1 MTDTMTAHHQRTVQ
15 TLVEALPYIR
25 RFQGAT
31 MVVKYGGAA
40 MTSPQLAEQFA
51 KDVILLKLVGM
62 RPIIVHGGGPEISRQ
77 MGRLG
82 MEPVFVDGQ
91 RVTDADTLEI
101 AGMVLVGKVNKDIVG
116 LINSHGGTAVGL
128 SGQDGRLI
136 RAQVKEHRDL
146 EGNVVDLGFVGSV
159 ESIDTAVLDLL
170 TDDMIPVV
178 ASVGAAADGQ
188 VFNINADSV
197 AGDLAAAVGAEK
209 IVFLTDVGGI
219 LEDDGFEQSVVSECD
234 LAYVGALQGAGKIS
248 GGMLPKVAAVRRAL
262 EGGVASAHIVDG
274 RVEHAVLL
282 EVLTDAGCG
291 TKVTS

>member
-1 MTDTMTAHHQRTVQ
+1 MTARHHRTVQ

-31 MVVKYGGAA
+31 MVIKYGGAA
-40 MTSPQLAEQFA
+40 MTSAQLAEQFA

-91 RVTDADTLEI
+91 RVTDADTLEV

-116 LINSHGGTAVGL
+116 LINTHGGTAVGL

-136 RAQVKEHRDL
+136 RAHVKEHRDL
-146 EGNVVDLGFVGSV
+146 EGNLVDLGFVGSV
-159 ESIDTAVLDLL
+159 ESIDTTVLDLL
-170 TDDMIPVV
+170 ADEMIPVV

-209 IVFLTDVGGI
+209 LVFLTDVGGI
-219 LEDDGFEQSVVSECD
+219 LEDDGFEQTVVSECD

-262 EGGVASAHIVDG
+262 EGGVTSAHIVDG

>member
-1 MTDTMTAHHQRTVQ
+1 MTARHHRTVQ

-31 MVVKYGGAA
+31 MVIKYGGAA
-40 MTSPQLAEQFA
+40 MTSAQLAEQFA
-51 KDVILLKLVGM
+51 KDVVLLKLVGM

-91 RVTDADTLEI
+91 RVTDADTLEV

-116 LINSHGGTAVGL
+116 LINTHGGTAVGL

-136 RAQVKEHRDL
+136 RAHIKEHRDL
-146 EGNVVDLGFVGSV
+146 EGNLVDLGFVGSV
-159 ESIDTAVLDLL
+159 ESIDTTVLDLL
-170 TDDMIPVV
+170 ADEMIPVV

-209 IVFLTDVGGI
+209 LVFLTDVGGI
-219 LEDDGFEQSVVSECD
+219 LEDDGFEQTVVSECD

-262 EGGVASAHIVDG
+262 EGGVTSAHIVDG

>member
-1 MTDTMTAHHQRTVQ
+1 MTARHHRTVQ

-31 MVVKYGGAA
+31 MVIKYGGAA

-77 MGRLG
+77 MGKLG
-82 MEPVFVDGQ
+82 MESVFVDGQ
-91 RVTDADTLEI
+91 RVTDADTLEV

-116 LINSHGGTAVGL
+116 LINTHGGTAVGL

-146 EGNVVDLGFVGSV
+146 EGNLVDLGFVGSV
-159 ESIDTAVLDLL
+159 ESIDTAVLELL
-170 TDDMIPVV
+170 ADEMIPVV

-209 IVFLTDVGGI
+209 LVFLTDVGGI
-219 LEDDGFEQSVVSECD
+219 LEDDGFEQTVVSECD

>member
-1 MTDTMTAHHQRTVQ
+1 
-15 TLVEALPYIR
+15 
-25 RFQGAT
+25 
-31 MVVKYGGAA
+31 
-40 MTSPQLAEQFA
+40 
-51 KDVILLKLVGM
+51 
-62 RPIIVHGGGPEISRQ
+62 
-77 MGRLG
+77 
-82 MEPVFVDGQ
+82 
-91 RVTDADTLEI
+91 
-101 AGMVLVGKVNKDIVG
+101 MVLVGKVNKDIVG
-116 LINSHGGTAVGL
+116 LINTHGGTAVGL

-136 RAQVKEHRDL
+136 RAHVKEHRDI
-146 EGNVVDLGFVGSV
+146 EGNLVDLGFVGSI

-170 TDDMIPVV
+170 ADEMIPVV

-219 LEDDGFEQSVVSECD
+219 LEEDGFEQAVVSECD
-234 LAYVGALQGAGKIS
+234 LAYLGALQAAGKIS

-262 EGGVASAHIVDG
+262 ESGVASAHIVDG

>member
-1 MTDTMTAHHQRTVQ
+1 MTARHHRTVQ

-31 MVVKYGGAA
+31 MVIKYGGAA
-40 MTSPQLAEQFA
+40 MTSAQLAEQFA

-116 LINSHGGTAVGL
+116 LINNHGGTAVGL

-146 EGNVVDLGFVGSV
+146 EGNLVDLGFVGSV
-159 ESIDTAVLDLL
+159 ESIDTAVLELL
-170 TDDMIPVV
+170 ADEMIPVV

-219 LEDDGFEQSVVSECD
+219 LEDDGFEQTVVSECD

>member
-1 MTDTMTAHHQRTVQ
+1 MTAHHQRTVQ
-15 TLVEALPYIR
+15 TLIEALPYIR

-40 MTSPQLAEQFA
+40 MTSAQLAEQFA
-51 KDVILLKLVGM
+51 KDIVLLKLVGM
-62 RPIIVHGGGPEISRQ
+62 RPIIVHGGGPEITRQ

-82 MEPVFVDGQ
+82 LEPVFVDGQ
-91 RVTDADTLEI
+91 RVTDAATLEV
-101 AGMVLVGKVNKDIVG
+101 AGMVLAGKVNKDIVG
-116 LINSHGGTAVGL
+116 LINTHGGTAVGL

-146 EGNVVDLGFVGSV
+146 EGNLLDLGFVGSV
-159 ESIDTAVLDLL
+159 RSIDTTVLDLL
-170 TDDMIPVV
+170 ADEMIPVV
-178 ASVGAAADGQ
+178 ASVGADDDGQ
-188 VFNINADSV
+188 VFNINADTV
-197 AGDLAAAVGAEK
+197 AGELATAAHAEK

-219 LEDDGFEQSVVSECD
+219 LEDDGFEQAVVSVCD
-234 LAYVGALQGAGKIS
+234 LAYLGALQGAGKIT

-291 TKVTS
+291 TKVTP

>member
-1 MTDTMTAHHQRTVQ
+1 MTARHHRTVQ

-31 MVVKYGGAA
+31 MVIKYGGAA
-40 MTSPQLAEQFA
+40 MTSAQLAEQFA

-82 MEPVFVDGQ
+82 VEPVLVDGQ
-91 RVTDADTLEI
+91 PVTDADALEI

-159 ESIDTAVLDLL
+159 ESIDTAVLELL
-170 TDDMIPVV
+170 ADEMIPVV

-219 LEDDGFEQSVVSECD
+219 LEDDGFEQTVVSECD

>member
-1 MTDTMTAHHQRTVQ
+1 MTARHHRTVQ

-31 MVVKYGGAA
+31 MVIKYGGAA
-40 MTSPQLAEQFA
+40 MTSAQLAEQFA
-51 KDVILLKLVGM
+51 KDVVLLKLVGM
-62 RPIIVHGGGPEISRQ
+62 RPIIVHCGGPEITRQ

-82 MEPVFVDGQ
+82 MESVFVEGQ
-91 RVTDADTLEI
+91 RVTDAATLEI
-101 AGMVLVGKVNKDIVG
+101 AGMVLVGKVNRDIVG

-146 EGNVVDLGFVGSV
+146 EGNLVDLGFVGSV
-159 ESIDTAVLDLL
+159 ESIDTAVLELL
-170 TDDMIPVV
+170 ADEMIPVV

-209 IVFLTDVGGI
+209 LVFLTDVGGI
-219 LEDDGFEQSVVSECD
+219 LEDDGFEQTVVSECD

>member
-1 MTDTMTAHHQRTVQ
+1 MTARHHRTVQ

-31 MVVKYGGAA
+31 MVIKYGAAA
-40 MTSPQLAEQFA
+40 MTSAQLAEQFA

-77 MGRLG
+77 TGRLG

-91 RVTDADTLEI
+91 RVTDADSLEI

-116 LINSHGGTAVGL
+116 LINTHGGTAVGL

-146 EGNVVDLGFVGSV
+146 EGNLVDLGFVGSV
-159 ESIDTAVLDLL
+159 ESIDTTVLDLL
-170 TDDMIPVV
+170 ADEMIPVV

-209 IVFLTDVGGI
+209 LVFLTDVGGI
-219 LEDDGFEQSVVSECD
+219 LEDDGFEQTVVSECD
-234 LAYVGALQGAGKIS
+234 LAYLGALQGAGKIS

-282 EVLTDAGCG
+282 EVLTNAGCG

>member
-1 MTDTMTAHHQRTVQ
+1 MTARHQRTVQ
-15 TLVEALPYIR
+15 TLIEALPYIR

-51 KDVILLKLVGM
+51 KDVVLLKLVGM
-62 RPIIVHGGGPEISRQ
+62 RPVIVHGGGLEITRQ
-77 MGRLG
+77 MSRLG

-91 RVTDADTLEI
+91 RVTDAATLEV

-116 LINSHGGTAVGL
+116 LINTHGGTAVGL

-146 EGNVVDLGFVGSV
+146 EGNLLDLGFVGSV
-159 ESIDTAVLDLL
+159 KSIDTTVLDLL
-170 TDDMIPVV
+170 TDEMIPVV
-178 ASVGAAADGQ
+178 ASVGADDDGQ
-188 VFNINADSV
+188 VFNINADTV
-197 AGDLAAAVGAEK
+197 AGELAAAVGAEK
-209 IVFLTDVGGI
+209 IVFLTDVGGV
-219 LEDDGFEQSVVSECD
+219 LEDDGFEQTVVSECD
-234 LAYVGALQGAGKIS
+234 LAYLGALQGAGKIT
-248 GGMLPKVAAVRRAL
+248 GGMLPKVAAVRQAL
-262 EGGVASAHIVDG
+262 GAGVASAHIVDG

-291 TKVTS
+291 TKVIP

>member
-1 MTDTMTAHHQRTVQ
+1 MTAHHHRTVQ

-31 MVVKYGGAA
+31 MVIKYGGAA
-40 MTSPQLAEQFA
+40 MTSAQLAEQFA

-116 LINSHGGTAVGL
+116 LINTHGGTAVGL

-146 EGNVVDLGFVGSV
+146 EGNLVDLGFVGSV
-159 ESIDTAVLDLL
+159 ESIDTTVLDLL
-170 TDDMIPVV
+170 ADEMIPVV

-209 IVFLTDVGGI
+209 LVFLTDVGGI
-219 LEDDGFEQSVVSECD
+219 LEDDGFEQTVVSECD
-234 LAYVGALQGAGKIS
+234 LAYLGALQGAGKIS

>member
-1 MTDTMTAHHQRTVQ
+1 MTARHHRTVQ

-31 MVVKYGGAA
+31 MVIKYGGAA

-82 MEPVFVDGQ
+82 VEPVLVDGQ
-91 RVTDADTLEI
+91 PVTDADALEI

-146 EGNVVDLGFVGSV
+146 EGNLVDPGFVGSV
-159 ESIDTAVLDLL
+159 QSIDTAVLELL
-170 TDDMIPVV
+170 ADEMIPVV

-219 LEDDGFEQSVVSECD
+219 LEDDGFEQTVVSECD

>member
-1 MTDTMTAHHQRTVQ
+1 MTARHHRTVQ

-31 MVVKYGGAA
+31 MVIKYGGAA
-40 MTSPQLAEQFA
+40 MTSAQLAEQFA

-82 MEPVFVDGQ
+82 MEPVFIDGQ

-116 LINSHGGTAVGL
+116 LINTHGGTAVGL

-146 EGNVVDLGFVGSV
+146 EGNLVDLGFVGSV
-159 ESIDTAVLDLL
+159 ESIDTAVLELL
-170 TDDMIPVV
+170 ADEMIPVV

-219 LEDDGFEQSVVSECD
+219 LEDDGFEQTVVSECD

>member
-1 MTDTMTAHHQRTVQ
+1 MTAHHQRTVQ

-31 MVVKYGGAA
+31 MVIKYGGAA
-40 MTSPQLAEQFA
+40 MTSAQLAEQFA

-62 RPIIVHGGGPEISRQ
+62 RPIIVHGGGPEITRQ

-91 RVTDADTLEI
+91 RVTDAATLEI

-146 EGNVVDLGFVGSV
+146 EGNLVDLGFVGSV
-159 ESIDTAVLDLL
+159 EAVDTAVLDLL
-170 TDDMIPVV
+170 ADEMIPVV

-197 AGDLAAAVGAEK
+197 AGEMAAAVGAEK

-219 LEDDGFEQSVVSECD
+219 LEDDGFEQAVVSECD
-234 LAYVGALQGAGKIS
+234 LAYLGALQGAGKIS

-291 TKVTS
+291 TKVTP

>member
-1 MTDTMTAHHQRTVQ
+1 MTERHQRTVQ
-15 TLVEALPYIR
+15 TLIEALPYIR

-40 MTSPQLAEQFA
+40 MTSAQLAEQFA
-51 KDVILLKLVGM
+51 KDIVLLKLVGM
-62 RPIIVHGGGPEISRQ
+62 RPIIVHGGGPEITRQ

-82 MEPVFVDGQ
+82 MEPVFVDGE
-91 RVTDADTLEI
+91 RVTDAATLEV

-116 LINSHGGTAVGL
+116 LIARHGGTAVGL

-146 EGNVVDLGFVGSV
+146 EGNLIDLGFVGSV
-159 ESIDTAVLDLL
+159 ASIDTTVLDLL
-170 TDDMIPVV
+170 ADEMIPVV
-178 ASVGAAADGQ
+178 ASVGADDEGQ
-188 VFNINADSV
+188 VFNINADTV
-197 AGDLAAAVGAEK
+197 AGELAAAVGAEK

-219 LEDDGFEQSVVSECD
+219 LEDDGFEQSVVSACD
-234 LAYVGALQGAGKIS
+234 LAYLGALQGAGKIT
-248 GGMLPKVAAVRRAL
+248 GGMLPKIAAVRQAL

-291 TKVTS
+291 TKVTP